1 MVIFS
6 DGSVSAFGS
15 VSYIRWKLTAGGY
28 WTSLILSK
36 SKIAPRNRLTVPR
49 LELNGALLSKR
60 LEEFVHSSLKLDFGN
75 VYHMVDSST
84 VLGYIHK
91 ADAMLKPFEGVRVS
105 EIQSAGKFIE
115 GRLYNWSW
123 IKGDKNPANWA
134 TKPRSVGE
142 LCAGGFWQKGPEF
155 LSRDVS
161 EWPIRLNFLYRQA
174 GWRTADEGCTYGIYR
189 HK

>member
-1 MVIFS
+1 MPDNLVGDIIKFFVELFDLENILFPRSLVPCEETEGRPDLVIFS

-49 LELNGALLSKR
+49 LELNGAVLSKR
-60 LEEFVHSSLKLDFGN
+60 LEEFVHSSLDLDFGN

-91 ADAMLKPFEGVRVS
+91 RF
-105 EIQSAGKFIE
+105 
-115 GRLYNWSW
+115 
-123 IKGDKNPANWA
+123 
-134 TKPRSVGE
+134 
-142 LCAGGFWQKGPEF
+142 
-155 LSRDVS
+155 
-161 EWPIRLNFLYRQA
+161 
-174 GWRTADEGCTYGIYR
+174 
-189 HK
+189 